1 MSPFRQMNGASR
13 KWFSSLLMQSA
24 FLHVMIVKMSNG
36 QYFVQYYSNLNWRFS
51 NLDRQQRHLW
61 VSFADRLEIV
71 TGNAA
76 LRPIGT
82 SNPFSFWHCSC
93 CHASFMFTISNPTLP
108 PFLHSPY
115 PKLAVK
121 QMPPSGHANDQV
133 ENCNGQTPSSC
144 EQPIQSLS
152 ANFFP
157 FSNWMKINHIP
168 PSLALKTHGIW
179 WMNDNFQ
186 FLAREKISSVNESGG
201 GKTERRG

>member
-1 MSPFRQMNGASR
+1 
-13 KWFSSLLMQSA
+13 
-24 FLHVMIVKMSNG
+24 
-36 QYFVQYYSNLNWRFS
+36 
-51 NLDRQQRHLW
+51 
-61 VSFADRLEIV
+61 
-71 TGNAA
+71 
-76 LRPIGT
+76 
-82 SNPFSFWHCSC
+82 
-93 CHASFMFTISNPTLP
+93 MFTISNPYSS

-186 FLAREKISSVNESGG
+186 FLARQKKISSVNESGG
-201 GKTERRG
+201 GKTERERVARVWSGEGRKTNGPEILPRRPKCWQGRKGRGGEGRRAESVITTW